1 MIELKDLH
9 IGYSF
14 QKRPS
19 TSSGTVFENL
29 NVEFNKGE
37 LIGLVG
43 DNGIGKSTLLKTIT
57 GNLKPLKGT
66 ILINGK
72 SLDTISAKE
81 ISKNISIVLTDKI
94 GGFNLTVFD
103 IVASGRIPFLNA
115 FGQLKTE
122 DEEIVKQSLENTG
135 LAELSNKLIDELSD
149 GQRQKVMIAK
159 SFAQQTPVILL
170 DEPTAFLDYTS
181 KQHLFKWLK
190 QMCVEQQKTIIVS
203 SHDLE
208 ILFKNVDKVLYLKN
222 DKTFVFGKAE
232 AIKTYFA

>member
-1 MIELKDLH
+1 MIELKDLD

-14 QKRPS
+14 KKRSPS
-19 TSSGTVFENL
+19 ESRGVFENL
-29 NVEFNKGE
+29 NVAFNRGE

-57 GNLKPLKGT
+57 GNLKPLRGNV
-66 ILINGK
+66 LINGRVIE
-72 SLDTISAKE
+72 TISTVE
-81 ISKNISIVLTDKI
+81 ISKSISIVLTDKI
-94 GGFNLTVFD
+94 GGFNLTVFT

-122 DEEIVKQSLENTG
+122 DEEIVKQSLEKTG
-135 LAELSNKLIDELSD
+135 LTELSNKLIDELSD
-149 GQRQKVMIAK
+149 GQRQKTMIAK

-181 KQHLFKWLK
+181 KQHLFKLLK
-190 QMCVEQQKTIIVS
+190 HLCVEQQKTIIVS

-208 ILFKNVDKVLYLKN
+208 ILFKNVDRVLHLKN
-222 DKTFVFGKAE
+222 DKTFEYERAE
-232 AIKTYFA
+232 NLKKEFK